1 MGNDLT
7 DLKAAVDEFEGHGLY
22 ETDGGYSKASRK
34 LEYLELVK
42 GTRDI
47 VLYVLILDLSK
58 SSAANPRIETKF
70 KML

>member
-1 MGNDLT
+1 MGNDLS

-42 GTRDI
+42 GTLDI
-47 VLYVLILDLSK
+47 LLHVLILDLSK
-58 SSAANPRIETKF
+58 SSAANCRSF
-70 KML
+70 MLHDTI